1 MQSANPGVRGEP
13 DPARRSAGA
22 TGTVK
27 LMDNRI
33 ISTASEA
40 RSMRG
45 VDPLSRPPG
54 ASPLLLA
61 SVRSVEE
68 AISALAGGA
77 DLLDVKEPREGSLGA
92 APPAALRAIV
102 SIRDAGVDPW
112 AGDGSP
118 WQPADEP
125 GPQPRK
131 AAVSAALGDAPYLPG
146 TLALAAAGAAGCGVD
161 IVKFGLHGVRDHGEA
176 VALIRAVVEG
186 ARSVSPR
193 VRVVAAAYADA
204 ARIGSLPPALLV
216 RACEAGGA
224 DGCLID
230 TAIKDGT
237 TLLDHLDAGAL
248 SLIARDARGRGLFC
262 ALAGSIGH
270 EELPEILKA
279 DPDLIGARTSLCDG
293 GRQGALRSDRVAA
306 FRRALRGVPNRSALT
321 DRSARTPRAGR
332 SAADV

>member
-1 MQSANPGVRGEP
+1 
-13 DPARRSAGA
+13 
-22 TGTVK
+22 
-27 LMDNRI
+27 
-33 ISTASEA
+33 
-40 RSMRG
+40 MRG

-61 SVRSVEE
+61 SVRGVEE

-77 DLLDVKEPREGSLGA
+77 DVLDVKEPREGSLGA
-92 APPAALRAIV
+92 APPAVLRAIV
-102 SIRDAGVDPW
+102 SIRDAGADPGTG
-112 AGDGSP
+112 GDP
-118 WQPADEP
+118 AWQAADEP
-125 GPQPRK
+125 GPHARK

-161 IVKFGLHGVRDHGEA
+161 IVKFGLHGVRESGEA
-176 VALIRAVVEG
+176 IALIRAVVEG

-216 RACEAGGA
+216 SACEAGGA
-224 DGCLID
+224 HGCLID

-248 SLIARDARGRGLFC
+248 GLIAREARGRGLFC

-270 EELPEILKA
+270 EELPAILKA
-279 DPDLIGARTSLCDG
+279 VPDLIGARTSLCDG
-293 GRQGALRSDRVAA
+293 GRQGVLRSYRVAA
-306 FRRALRGVPNRSALT
+306 FRRALRSFPARAAPP
-321 DRSARTPRAGR
+321 ARTGRAGR
-332 SAADV
+332 SSAGG